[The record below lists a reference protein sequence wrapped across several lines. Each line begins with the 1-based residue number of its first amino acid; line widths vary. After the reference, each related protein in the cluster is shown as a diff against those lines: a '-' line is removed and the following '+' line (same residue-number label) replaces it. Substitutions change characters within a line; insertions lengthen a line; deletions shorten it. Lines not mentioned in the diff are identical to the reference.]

1 MGESALSIVIPTLNA
16 ATTLGAALDALGEGR
31 DAGLLGE
38 VIVVDGGSHDETL
51 ALATARGARVMAEAG
66 GRGPQLVAGAEA
78 AAGDWLLFLHG
89 DTRLAPGWAARAA
102 GFMAHPDGLEKAA
115 AFRLKLDDPAPQAR
129 RVERLAN
136 WRARRLGLPYGD
148 QGLLLSRRLYQAVGG
163 YRPLPLMED
172 VDFVRRLGRRRVV
185 VLESEA
191 LTSAARYRRDGW
203 WARPLRNLALLG
215 CYFLGVRPAILK
227 RLYG

>member
-1 MGESALSIVIPTLNA
+1 MVESALSIVVPTLNA

-31 DAGLLGE
+31 DAGLLRE
-38 VIVVDGGSHDETL
+38 VIVVDGGSHDETP
-51 ALATARGARVMAEAG
+51 ALAAARGARVMAETG
-66 GRGPQLVAGAEA
+66 GRGQQLAAGAAA

-89 DTRLAPGWAARAA
+89 DTCLGPGWAAQAER
-102 GFMAHPDGLEKAA
+102 FMARPDGLEMAA
-115 AFRLKLDDPAPQAR
+115 AFRLELDDPAPQAR

-148 QGLLLSRRLYQAVGG
+148 QGLLLSRRIYEAVGG

-172 VDFVRRLGRRRVV
+172 VDLVRRLGRRRLV

-203 WARPLRNLALLG
+203 WARPLRNLSLLCG
-215 CYFLGVRPAILK
+215 FFLGVPPSLLK

>member
-1 MGESALSIVIPTLNA
+1 MGESALSIVVPTLNA
-16 ATTLGAALDALGEGR
+16 ATTLGAALDALDEGR
-31 DAGLLGE
+31 DAGLLRE
-38 VIVVDGGSHDETL
+38 VIVVDGGSHDETVS
-51 ALATARGARVMAEAG
+51 LATARGARVMAETG

-78 AAGDWLLFLHG
+78 AAGEWLLFLHG
-89 DTRLAPGWAARAA
+89 DTRLGPGWAAQAA
-102 GFMAHPDGLEKAA
+102 GFMARPDGLDKAA

-148 QGLLLSRRLYQAVGG
+148 QGLLLSRRLYEAVGG

-172 VDFVRRLGRRRVV
+172 VDLVRRLGRRRLVS
-185 VLESEA
+185 LEAEA
-191 LTSAARYRRDGW
+191 LTSAARYRQDGW
-203 WARPLRNLALLG
+203 WARPLRNLTLLG
-215 CYFLGVRPAILK
+215 CYFLGAPPALLK